1 MSLTLSDAHH
11 VIDAARMKA
20 DALGI
25 KVALAVV
32 DEGGHLVAL
41 ARMDGAAPLTPSVAE
56 GKAIGAALLRR
67 DGGALLSI
75 ANDRPAFWTAAKDR
89 DRVAMVP
96 GPGSVLLTRAGAVLG
111 AIGVSGGRPE
121 QDAECAEAGAAVLS

>member
-1 MSLTLSDAHH
+1 MAITLVDAHR
-11 VIDAARMKA
+11 VIDAARTKA

-25 KVALAVV
+25 KVAIAVL

-41 ARMDGAAPLTPSVAE
+41 ARMDGAGPLTPSVAE

-67 DGGALLSI
+67 DGAGLLSI
-75 ANDRPAFWTAAKDR
+75 ANDRPAFWTAVKDR

-96 GPGSVLLTRAGAVLG
+96 GPGSVLLVQAGVVSG
-111 AIGVSGGRPE
+111 AIGVSGARPE
-121 QDAECAEAGAAVLS
+121 QDAECAEAGAAAL

>member
-1 MSLTLSDAHH
+1 MTLADAHR
-11 VIDAARMKA
+11 VIEAASRKA

-25 KVALAVV
+25 KVTVAVV

-41 ARMDGAAPLTPSVAE
+41 ARTDGAGPLTPSIAE

-67 DGGALLSI
+67 DGAALLSI
-75 ANDRPAFWTAAKDR
+75 ANDRPAFWTAVKDR
-89 DRVAMVP
+89 DRLAMVP
-96 GPGSVLLTRAGAVLG
+96 GPGSVLLMHGGTVLG
-111 AIGVSGGRPE
+111 AVGVSGGPPE